1 MNNVRKHRGISPKL
15 GKRVYVD
22 PSATVIGEVVLGDDC
37 SIWPGAVLRGDM
49 HSIVVG
55 HRTNI
60 QDNATLHITHPSK
73 FNSGG
78 WPLVIGSDVV
88 IGHGAVVHGC
98 NLNDRLLVGNGAII
112 NDGAE
117 IESEVIVGAGCVVPP
132 GKKLVSGYVH
142 VGNPCRV
149 LRPITDSERNFFS
162 YTAANYV
169 KLKDVYLAENGF
181 Q

>member
-22 PSATVIGEVVLGDDC
+22 PSAVVIGEVVLGDDC
-37 SIWPGAVLRGDM
+37 SVWPGAVLRGDM

-55 HRTNI
+55 NRTNI

-88 IGHGAVVHGC
+88 IG
-98 NLNDRLLVGNGAII
+98 
-112 NDGAE
+112 
-117 IESEVIVGAGCVVPP
+117 
-132 GKKLVSGYVH
+132 
-142 VGNPCRV
+142 
-149 LRPITDSERNFFS
+149 
-162 YTAANYV
+162 
-169 KLKDVYLAENGF
+169 
-181 Q
+181 

>member
-1 MNNVRKHRGISPKL
+1 MNNVRKHRGLSPKL

-22 PSATVIGEVVLGDDC
+22 PSAVVIGEVVLGDDC
-37 SIWPGAVLRGDM
+37 SVWPGAVLRGDM

-55 HRTNI
+55 NRTNI

-132 GKKLVSGYVH
+132 GKKLISGYVH

-149 LRPITDSERNFFS
+149 LRPITDSERIFFS
-162 YTAANYV
+162 YTTANYV
-169 KLKDVYLAENGF
+169 KLKDIYLAENGF
-181 Q
+181 